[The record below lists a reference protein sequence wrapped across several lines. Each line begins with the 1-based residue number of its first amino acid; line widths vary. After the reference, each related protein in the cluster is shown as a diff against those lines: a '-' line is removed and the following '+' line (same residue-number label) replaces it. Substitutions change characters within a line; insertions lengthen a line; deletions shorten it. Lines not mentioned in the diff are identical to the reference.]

1 MADAVLWSLL
11 TDIQTGLRTLT
22 FEAQGTDTVETIS
35 DSAIV
40 IRKTPRKN
48 GWLEK
53 IFQTE
58 RMPGIVIAPINVRR
72 PPTAGTNVRDD
83 AFYSVSIQII
93 AKDSGVNKERNLR
106 SYLKWQ
112 EQIARYLHT
121 QSRSNVQ
128 TYAVG
133 QVCIGWTVEGD
144 FWDYV
149 YEAKHEACVGGVLY
163 QVKIR
168 EPRG

>member
-11 TDIQTGLRTLT
+11 DDVRTGLRTLT
-22 FEAQGTDTVETIS
+22 FEAQGTDTVETI
-35 DSAIV
+35 DSAAIV
-40 IRKTPRKN
+40 IRKVPRRE

-58 RMPGIVIAPINVRR
+58 RMPGIIISPIHVRR
-72 PPTAGTNVRDD
+72 PPEAGTNVRDD
-83 AFYSVSIQII
+83 AFYSISIQII
-93 AKDSGVNKERNLR
+93 DRDTGRNKERNLR

-121 QSRSNVQ
+121 QTRNNIQ
-128 TYAVG
+128 TYAEG

-149 YEAKHEACVGGVLY
+149 YEAKHEACVAGVLY